1 MMDTSDGS
9 PVDPKRFLTDYS
21 TGVARII
28 EDLKRERQPATGER
42 GMEGAEGMSIIDKV
56 RRGEIV
62 V

>member
-1 MMDTSDGS
+1 MMATSGGS
-9 PVDPKRFLTDYS
+9 PVDPKQFLTDYS
-21 TGVARII
+21 TGVARVI

-42 GMEGAEGMSIIDKV
+42 GMEGAEGMSIVDKV